1 MVEEVEVTREVGMK
15 KHMSGSTER
24 ARNTKTVVKRD
35 IQCPI
40 VQRQKRIQTASHFKM
55 TDIDFGKSD
64 LQFAQLDDEL

>member
-1 MVEEVEVTREVGMK
+1 MVEEVEVTREAGMT

-24 ARNTKTVVKRD
+24 ARNNKSVVKRE
-35 IQCPI
+35 IQCHI